1 MSIVTLKRK
10 SQQIKTLSGKSPN
23 STMVIS
29 GPSQP
34 YPFTTGGGFTL
45 HGKERNIGYIGK
57 NSMNSSG
64 GTKMRPGTSTWK
76 GNGGNGGNYIVN
88 PTSTSQCCVNNIGVK
103 PSVLNTKGML
113 ANKNRWSKTTI
124 PDTVFTS
131 QGFESPSHNQLQH
144 IYNNWVSNNSTHY
157 NMKNSAKQ
165 HTENLVTVLTYNN
178 PSKST
183 SSIKPCF
190 NNPSNSTSSIKQCF
204 NSGYHIGGRYIPPK
218 PYAKYLNHTGT
229 ASNAMSTAISKR
241 AAPFPKGYDRP
252 FPTVSPI
259 DQCQPYYT
267 QASDPTILNTYYYD
281 QNNTSIFPC

>member
-10 SQQIKTLSGKSPN
+10 SQQLRTLSGKSPN
-23 STMVIS
+23 STLVI
-29 GPSQP
+29 GGAGQP
-34 YPFTTGGGFTL
+34 YPLTTGGGFTL
-45 HGKERNIGYIGK
+45 HGKERNNGYIGK
-57 NSMNSSG
+57 TSLNSSG

-88 PTSTSQCCVNNIGVK
+88 PTSNNQCYMNNIGVS

-113 ANKNRWSKTTI
+113 ANKNRWTKTTI

-131 QGFESPSHNQLQH
+131 QGFEYPSHNQLEY
-144 IYNNWVSNNSTHY
+144 IYNNWVSTNSTHY

-183 SSIKPCF
+183 SSIKP
-190 NNPSNSTSSIKQCF
+190 CF

-252 FPTVSPI
+252 FPTISHT
-259 DQCQPYYT
+259 DQCQSYYT
-267 QASDPTILNTYYYD
+267 QVSEPTVLNTYYYD